1 VTGPT
6 ITESMSTKDPFMASS
21 ITVTDH
27 GLEIHLPGFDRSAS
41 ISWHWLRDHDE
52 SEAGQ
57 DPVTK
62 QRRVDTFSL
71 GEVHPGT
78 VCLDDGKATVTWA
91 DGAVAMCSRHLL
103 ESVAA
108 ECLATDWSRRPDVEP
123 SLPVDAVLWPDP
135 SIGPDE
141 IELDAFLDPVSDEAL
156 TRGVDL
162 LSRYGYLVLR
172 GAVLDRDRAGAFARR
187 LGYVRHTIFGGMWDL
202 APDLTD
208 HADTAYTTVYLAPHT
223 DGTYSHDAPGL
234 QFFLCLQAA
243 PQGGE
248 SLLVD
253 GFAIAAQLAATDPE
267 TFVTLASVPVPGRY
281 IEPGV
286 HLRAERPVFRST
298 ARGVLDQVSF
308 NNYDRAPFL
317 LPPELERRFNR
328 AYRRFAELAAD
339 PARRVAV
346 GLTAGDILIFDNW
359 RTLHGRNAFVG
370 PRHYVG
376 AYLNHEDLESKRRV
390 LFGS

>member
-1 VTGPT
+1 MT
-6 ITESMSTKDPFMASS
+6 FS
-21 ITVTDH
+21 ITVTGN
-27 GLEIHLPGFDRSAS
+27 GLDLHLPGFDQSAP

-57 DPVTK
+57 DPDTK

-71 GEVHPGT
+71 GDVEPGT
-78 VCLDDGKATVTWA
+78 VTVDDGWVTVTWPDA
-91 DGAVAMCSRHLL
+91 TVAMCSRQLL
-103 ESVAA
+103 ESVA
-108 ECLATDWSRRPDVEP
+108 EEFLATDWSARPELKP
-123 SLPVDAVLWPDP
+123 ILPTDIVLWSDP
-135 SIGPDE
+135 TTRPDE
-141 IELDAFLDPVSDEAL
+141 IDLGAFLDPASDEAL
-156 TRGVDL
+156 TLGVDL

-172 GAVLDRDRAGAFARR
+172 GDVLDRGTAEAFARR
-187 LGYVRHTIFGGMWDL
+187 LGYIRHTIFGGLWDL
-202 APDLTD
+202 APDLSE
-208 HADTAYTTVYLAPHT
+208 HADTAYTSVHLAPHT

-234 QFFLCLQAA
+234 QFFLCLAAA
-243 PQGGE
+243 PEGGE

-253 GFAIAAQLAATDPE
+253 GFAIAAELETAEPE

-286 HLRAERPVFRST
+286 HLRAERPVFRSN

-317 LPPELERRFNR
+317 LPPEQELRFHR
-328 AYRRFAELAAD
+328 AYRRFAELAAA

-346 GLTAGDILIFDNW
+346 GLTPGDILIFDNW
-359 RTLHGRNAFVG
+359 RSLHGRNAFVG

-390 LFGS
+390 LLGS